1 MRPNELEDMQARR
14 LQKGFLEGGCLR
26 PCLSGNAHGHST
38 DSWYR
43 RHCIGTPIL
52 KGVNMT
58 GLFRPTALGDL
69 NLANRIVMAPMTRS
83 RADEHGVINPSAS
96 EYYEARADAGL
107 IISEGINVGPMSNA
121 FDRAPGLWTDEQT
134 EGWKAVVNRVHE
146 KNGRIVAQLW
156 HGGRASAR
164 GLLSDKHPLSPS
176 GVNDDLDRLQV
187 WALLAN
193 GAYVRVAATPSRAM
207 TLSEIQA
214 AVDEFGRAAANA
226 VRAGFDGVEIHGANG
241 YLVHQ
246 FLSPTINQRT
256 DDFGGSFEGRS
267 RLLRE
272 IVVAIGY
279 AMPRS
284 RIGLRLS
291 PFADYNST
299 RDPDPADTYGR
310 LAHWLQTAGL
320 AYLHLADTNAW
331 TGAPDYERMLP
342 IFRERYRGPLIV
354 NAGITPERAADIVT
368 RGEADAVAFGRL
380 FLANP
385 DLPARIRAGGPYNAP
400 RQVGIYGGT
409 DTGYLD
415 YPNLEQSQR

>member
-1 MRPNELEDMQARR
+1 
-14 LQKGFLEGGCLR
+14 
-26 PCLSGNAHGHST
+26 
-38 DSWYR
+38 
-43 RHCIGTPIL
+43 
-52 KGVNMT
+52 MT
-58 GLFRPTALGDL
+58 GLFGQTALGDL
-69 NLANRIVMAPMTRS
+69 NLTNRIVMAPMTRS
-83 RADEHGVINPSAS
+83 RADERRVINPSAS
-96 EYYEARADAGL
+96 EYYAARADAGL

-121 FDRAPGLWTDEQT
+121 FDRTSGLWSDEQT
-134 EGWKAVVNRVHE
+134 EGWRAVVDRVHD
-146 KNGRIVAQLW
+146 KGGRIVAQLW

-164 GLLSDKHPLSPS
+164 GLLCDKQPLSPS

-207 TLSEIQA
+207 TLGDIRA
-214 AVDEFGRAAANA
+214 AVEEFRLAAANA

-246 FLSPTINQRT
+246 FLSPTINQRA
-256 DDFGGSFEGRS
+256 DEYGGSVEGHS
-267 RLLRE
+267 RLLLE
-272 IVVAIGY
+272 IVAAISDVV
-279 AMPRS
+279 PRS

-299 RDPDPADTYGR
+299 RDPNPAFTYRR

-342 IFRERYRGPLIV
+342 IFREHYRRPLIV
-354 NAGITPERAADIVT
+354 NAGITPERAAEIVNS
-368 RGEADAVAFGRL
+368 GEADAVAFGRL

-385 DLPARIRAGGPYNAP
+385 DLPARIRVGGPYNSP
-400 RQVGIYGGT
+400 KPFGIYGGS
-409 DTGYLD
+409 DAGYLD
-415 YPNLEQSQR
+415 YPSLESFGKEIAEKD

>member
-1 MRPNELEDMQARR
+1 MA
-14 LQKGFLEGGCLR
+14 
-26 PCLSGNAHGHST
+26 A
-38 DSWYR
+38 
-43 RHCIGTPIL
+43 
-52 KGVNMT
+52 
-58 GLFRPTALGDL
+58 LFHPAALGDL
-69 NLANRIVMAPMTRS
+69 NLTNRIVMAPMTRS
-83 RADEHGVINPSAS
+83 RADERGVINASAA
-96 EYYEARADAGL
+96 EYYSARAGAGV

-121 FDRAPGLWTDEQT
+121 FDRTPGLWTDEQT
-134 EGWKAVVNRVHE
+134 EGWKAVVDRIHE
-146 KNGRIVAQLW
+146 KGGRIVAQLW

-164 GLLSDKHPLSPS
+164 GLLSNRQPLSPS

-193 GAYVRVAATPSRAM
+193 GAYVRVTATPSRAM
-207 TLSEIQA
+207 SLGEIRG
-214 AVDEFGRAAANA
+214 AVDEFGLAAANA

-256 DDFGGSFEGRS
+256 DEYGGSIEGRS
-267 RLLRE
+267 RLLLE
-272 IVVAIGY
+272 IVSAISD

-299 RDPDPADTYGR
+299 RDPRPEETYGQ

-331 TGAPDYERMLP
+331 TGAPDYARMLP
-342 IFRERYRGPLIV
+342 IVREHYRGPLIV
-354 NAGITPERAADIVT
+354 NAGITPERAADIVSS
-368 RGEADAVAFGRL
+368 GEADAVAFGRL

-385 DLPARIRAGGPYNAP
+385 DLPARIRAGGPYNSP
-400 RQVGIYGGT
+400 RSVGIYGGS

-415 YPNLEQSQR
+415 YPSLESVAKEVTAGD